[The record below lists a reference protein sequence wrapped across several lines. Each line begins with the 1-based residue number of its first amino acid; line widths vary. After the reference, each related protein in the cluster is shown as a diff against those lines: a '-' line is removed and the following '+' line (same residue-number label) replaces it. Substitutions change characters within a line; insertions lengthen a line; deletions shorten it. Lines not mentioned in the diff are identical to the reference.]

1 MGLLR
6 EIVAG
11 WSCSV
16 MVNAPVSGALR
27 TPRWRLQIRILP
39 GSFFLL
45 VWSEFSM
52 RGQSGAHGRSA
63 PEENSFTA
71 VCTTDHTGGTAY

>member
-1 MGLLR
+1 
-6 EIVAG
+6 
-11 WSCSV
+11 
-16 MVNAPVSGALR
+16 
-27 TPRWRLQIRILP
+27 
-39 GSFFLL
+39 L

-71 VCTTDHTGGTAY
+71 VCTTDHTGGTATVGIRLV